1 MPGDPKECRERALR
15 CAKLAEVADNPQLK
29 EQLLEIAQIWTRLA
43 TELDHTKKLL
53 DAWGVEPNPLDPS
66 SSE

>member
-15 CAKLAEVADNPQLK
+15 CAKLAAETANPELK
-29 EQLLEIAQIWTRLA
+29 EQLLEVAQIWTKLA

-53 DAWGVEPNPLDPS
+53 DAWGVEPSPLGPS
-66 SSE
+66 SLE